1 MTTHNKSFIASI
13 CLLLFLDANHLQ
25 ESINKIKDFKKS
37 KRRTLL
43 LQWMMMPKHLLAKFR
58 LPSATCFFRGEQQ
71 QKEMQVKAESL
82 RVVPFNN

>member
-1 MTTHNKSFIASI
+1 MTTHNKSFIALT

-25 ESINKIKDFKKS
+25 ESINKMKDFKKS

-43 LQWMMMPKHLLAKFR
+43 LQWMMMLKHLLAKFQ
-58 LPSATCFFRGEQQ
+58 LPSATRFFRGEQQ